1 MYVYHFTNG
10 KIKNNSKIEN
20 RGLMSRM
27 SAKNF
32 KMYRKVTEGTQELL
46 KMVFTYKVDKC
57 LV

>member
-1 MYVYHFTNG
+1 MYHFTNG

-46 KMVFTYKVDKC
+46 KMVCTYKVDKC
-57 LV
+57 LA